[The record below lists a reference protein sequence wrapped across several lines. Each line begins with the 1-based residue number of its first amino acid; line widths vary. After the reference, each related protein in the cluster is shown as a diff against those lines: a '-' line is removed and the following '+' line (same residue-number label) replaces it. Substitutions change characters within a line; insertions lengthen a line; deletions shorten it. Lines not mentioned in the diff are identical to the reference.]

1 MLLFLIHIRTK
12 LTTLSSAPCIEICR
26 TYEESICDFQ
36 TFLRA
41 QQQNEQLKFLC
52 KNSHFSFQL
61 TAELKSGSFLNPAL
75 IKTTTELW
83 KLNQLFP
90 TPLKCIYYFISLY
103 SFSLNMM
110 MLETS
115 MYTKK
120 SKGVSVLNMRSFLS
134 VQIDTNF

>member
-1 MLLFLIHIRTK
+1 MQEFPFFFLAHSRAEKCLIRTNIFLFRKYLFL
-12 LTTLSSAPCIEICR
+12 
-26 TYEESICDFQ
+26 
-36 TFLRA
+36 
-41 QQQNEQLKFLC
+41 
-52 KNSHFSFQL
+52 
-61 TAELKSGSFLNPAL
+61 GSFLNPAL

-115 MYTKK
+115 MYTRKK
-120 SKGVSVLNMRSFLS
+120 
-134 VQIDTNF
+134 